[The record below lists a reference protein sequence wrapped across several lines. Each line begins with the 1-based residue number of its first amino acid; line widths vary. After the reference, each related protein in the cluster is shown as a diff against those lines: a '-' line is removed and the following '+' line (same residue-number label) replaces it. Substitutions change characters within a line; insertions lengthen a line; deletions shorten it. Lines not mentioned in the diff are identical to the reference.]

1 MKWGAT
7 GRDYSNPVRRGDRPG
22 QAQSV
27 SSGHPPFGLPR
38 ILQAGS
44 EGGEPETLLSWE
56 CQVEKSGDE
65 GPH

>member
-1 MKWGAT
+1 MKCGAT
-7 GRDYSNPVRRGDRPG
+7 GRDYSNPVRGGDRPS

-44 EGGEPETLLSWE
+44 EGGEPETLLSRE
-56 CQVEKSGDE
+56 CHVEKSGDE
-65 GPH
+65 GPC